1 MDNEWIEI
9 SNAYQNNLKNI
20 SVKVPKHQLTVF
32 TGVSGSGKSTLVFD
46 TLVAQS
52 RRELNDTFSSY
63 IQHMLP
69 KYGRP
74 EVNDIINLP
83 IAIPIEQRKMSGNI
97 RSTVGTYTEIYTFL
111 RLLFSRLGKPF
122 VGYSDVFS
130 FNHPQGK
137 CEVCDGLGFIK
148 DINLQYLVDF
158 NQSLNE
164 DPINFPTFG
173 NDAWRWKRYA
183 YSGLFDLDK
192 KIKDYSKEELDLLL
206 YAPQQKLTAPP
217 AKWPKTALYEGI
229 LPRIKRSIIN
239 TAEGKRHK
247 KQLDHFV
254 ITKVCPACNGS
265 RLNVKSLSCKIEGR
279 NISDLVAMPID
290 ELSLFIKSLNS
301 SLVEDVTI
309 QIVKRLD
316 ALTTIGL
323 GYLNLARSTDTLS
336 GGEAQRIRIAKH
348 ITSSLNDVMYV
359 LDEPSSG
366 LHPKDIERIYNC
378 LNILKK
384 QGNTIILVE
393 HNPILIE
400 KADYI
405 IDVGPG
411 PGEAGGQIQ
420 FAGTYDDFKHADTIT
435 SLALREKQIEKNDTH
450 RFNNWFSIENQSLN
464 TLKNISLKL
473 PLNSLTVLCGV
484 AGSGKTS
491 LAQIIRLKLEKKNID
506 VINISQKNIGISLRS
521 TPMTYLDIFN
531 DIRKLFAKA
540 NKVSAALFSYNS
552 KGACPHCKGKGVI
565 VNDMYFMDDVVSECE
580 LCRGT
585 RYASEVLQYKYNK
598 KTIVDVLSMTVSQA
612 LSFFNEEPKI
622 SVGLQAICDVGLG
635 YLKLNQS
642 LKTLSGG
649 ELQRIKLSSFLQKNG
664 SVYIIDEPTN
674 GLHLKDIDHL
684 LTLFDKLVERG
695 NTIIIIEHSLKVI
708 RRADWL
714 IEMGPEG
721 GKMGGNIMFS
731 GTYNELKKSNDS
743 ITRPY
748 LY

>member
-1 MDNEWIEI
+1 MKI
-9 SNAYQNNLKNI
+9 
-20 SVKVPKHQLTVF
+20 PKHQLTVF

-63 IQHMLP
+63 IQHILP

-74 EVNDIINLP
+74 EVGNITNLP
-83 IAIPIEQRKMSGNI
+83 IAIPIEQRKMSGNV

-137 CEVCDGLGFIK
+137 CEVCDGLGFTK
-148 DINLQYLVDF
+148 EVNLHYLVDF

-164 DPINFPTFG
+164 NPINFPTFG
-173 NDAWRWKRYA
+173 NGAWRWKRYA
-183 YSGLFDLDK
+183 DSGLFDLDK
-192 KIKDYSKEELDLLL
+192 KIKDYSKEELDMFL
-206 YAPQQKLTAPP
+206 YAPQQKLANPP
-217 AKWPKTALYEGI
+217 KKWPKTALYEGI

-239 TAEGKRHK
+239 TDEGKRHK
-247 KQLDHFV
+247 KQLEKFV
-254 ITKVCPACNGS
+254 TTKVCPACNGS
-265 RLNVKSLSCKIEGR
+265 RLNAKSLSCKIKGR
-279 NISDLVAMPID
+279 NISDLVAMPLD
-290 ELSLFIKSLNS
+290 ELSNFIKSLKS
-301 SLVEDVTI
+301 SLVKDVNI
-309 QIVKRLD
+309 QIIKRLD
-316 ALTTIGL
+316 ALITIGL

-378 LNILKK
+378 LNILKG

-393 HNPILIE
+393 HNPLLIE

-411 PGEAGGQIQ
+411 PGNTGGQIQ
-420 FAGTYDDFKHADTIT
+420 FAGTYNDFKNANTIT
-435 SLALREKQIEKNDTH
+435 SSALREKKIEKLDTPV
-450 RFNNWFSIENQSLN
+450 FNNWFSIQHRSLN
-464 TLKNISLKL
+464 TLKNVSLKL
-473 PLNSLTVLCGV
+473 PLNALTVLCGV

-491 LAQIIRLKLEKKNID
+491 LAHIIGTELERENFE

-521 TPMTYLDIFN
+521 TPMTYLDIFD

-540 NKVSAALFSYNS
+540 NAVSVSLFSYNS

-580 LCRGT
+580 LCHGT
-585 RYASEVLQYKYNK
+585 RYAAEVLQYKYHD

-612 LSFFNEEPKI
+612 LNFFKEENKI
-622 SVGLQAICDVGLG
+622 KVGLQAICDVGLG

-649 ELQRIKLSSFLQKNG
+649 ELQRIKLSSFLQKEG

-684 LTLFDKLVERG
+684 LALFDKLIDKG

-721 GKMGGNIMFS
+721 GKMGGSVMFS
-731 GTYNELKKSNDS
+731 GTFSELKKSKDT
-743 ITRPY
+743 ITKPY
-748 LY
+748 L

>member
-1 MDNEWIEI
+1 MNNEWIEI
-9 SNAYQNNLKNI
+9 SNAHQNNLKNV
-20 SVKVPKHQLTVF
+20 SVKIPKHQLTVF

-63 IQHMLP
+63 IQHILP

-74 EVNDIINLP
+74 VVDHIENLP
-83 IAIPIEQRKMSGNI
+83 IAIPIEQRKMSGNV

-111 RLLFSRLGKPF
+111 RLLFSRIGKPF

-137 CEVCDGLGFIK
+137 CEVCDGLGFTK
-148 DINLQYLVDF
+148 DINVNHLVDF

-164 DPINFPTFG
+164 NPINFPTFG
-173 NDAWRWKRYA
+173 YGAWRWKRYA

-192 KIKDYSKEELDLLL
+192 KIKDYSQEELEMLL
-206 YAPQQKLTAPP
+206 YSPQQKLTNPSSE
-217 AKWPKTALYEGI
+217 WPKTALYEGI
-229 LPRIKRSIIN
+229 VPRIERSILN
-239 TAEGKRHK
+239 TDEGKRHK
-247 KQLDHFV
+247 RQLDQFV
-254 ITKVCPACNGS
+254 STQTCRACSGS
-265 RLNVKSLSCKIEGR
+265 RLNDKARSCKINGYS
-279 NISDLVAMPID
+279 ISDLVSLPLD
-290 ELSLFIKSLNS
+290 ELQEFIEQIDN
-301 SLVEDVTI
+301 SLVKDINI
-309 QIVKRLD
+309 QIINRLE
-316 ALTTIGL
+316 ALKTIGL
-323 GYLNLARSTDTLS
+323 SYLNLSRSTDTLS

-378 LNILKK
+378 LNILKQ

-393 HNPILIE
+393 HNPLLIE

-411 PGEAGGQIQ
+411 HGESGGEIQ
-420 FAGTYDDFKHADTIT
+420 FAGRYHDFVNADTIT
-435 SLALREKQIEKNDTH
+435 SIAMREKQVRKTTSRTLSSWIT
-450 RFNNWFSIENQSLN
+450 IQNQHLN
-464 TLKNISLKL
+464 TLKNVSLKF
-473 PLNSLTVLCGV
+473 PLQALTVLCGV

-491 LAQIIRLKLEKKNID
+491 LAEVIRSKLVDEATD
-506 VINISQKNIGISLRS
+506 VITISQKNIGISLRS
-521 TPMTYLDIFN
+521 TPMTYLDIF
-531 DIRKLFAKA
+531 DEIRKLFAQA
-540 NKVSAALFSYNS
+540 NKVSPALFSYNS

-580 LCRGT
+580 LCHGT
-585 RYASEVLQYKYNK
+585 RYNDEALQYLYQGQS
-598 KTIVDVLSMTVSQA
+598 IVDVLSMTVTQAIAFFSQQR
-612 LSFFNEEPKI
+612 KI
-622 SVGLQAICDVGLG
+622 TVGLQALEDVGVG

-649 ELQRIKLSSFLQKNG
+649 ELQRIKLSSYLQKEG

-684 LTLFDKLVERG
+684 LVLFSHLVAKG

-708 RRADWL
+708 READW
-714 IEMGPEG
+714 IVEMGPEG
-721 GKMGGNIMFS
+721 GRLGGQIMFA
-731 GTYNELKKSNDS
+731 GTFDDLKSSSDS

-748 LY
+748 L

>member
-1 MDNEWIEI
+1 M
-9 SNAYQNNLKNI
+9 
-20 SVKVPKHQLTVF
+20 
-32 TGVSGSGKSTLVFD
+32 FD

-63 IQHMLP
+63 IQHILP

-74 EVNDIINLP
+74 EVGNITNLP
-83 IAIPIEQRKMSGNI
+83 IAIPIEQRKMSGNV

-137 CEVCDGLGFIK
+137 CEVCDGLGFTK
-148 DINLQYLVDF
+148 EVNLHYLVDF

-164 DPINFPTFG
+164 NPINFPTFG
-173 NDAWRWKRYA
+173 NGAWRWKRYA
-183 YSGLFDLDK
+183 DSGLFDLDK
-192 KIKDYSKEELDLLL
+192 KIKDYSKEELDMFL
-206 YAPQQKLTAPP
+206 YAPQQKLANPP
-217 AKWPKTALYEGI
+217 KKWPKTALYEGI

-239 TAEGKRHK
+239 TDEGKRHK
-247 KQLDHFV
+247 KQLEKFV
-254 ITKVCPACNGS
+254 TTKVCPACNGS
-265 RLNVKSLSCKIEGR
+265 RLNAKSLSCKIKGR
-279 NISDLVAMPID
+279 NISDLVAMPLD
-290 ELSLFIKSLNS
+290 ELSNFIKSLKS
-301 SLVEDVTI
+301 SLVKDVNI
-309 QIVKRLD
+309 QIIKRLD
-316 ALTTIGL
+316 ALITIGL

-378 LNILKK
+378 LNILKG

-393 HNPILIE
+393 HNPLLIE

-411 PGEAGGQIQ
+411 PGNTGGQIQ
-420 FAGTYDDFKHADTIT
+420 FAGTYNDFKNANTIT
-435 SLALREKQIEKNDTH
+435 SSALREKKIEKLDTPV
-450 RFNNWFSIENQSLN
+450 FNNWFSIQHRSLN
-464 TLKNISLKL
+464 TLKNVSLKL
-473 PLNSLTVLCGV
+473 PLNALTVLCGV

-491 LAQIIRLKLEKKNID
+491 LAHIIGTELERENFE

-521 TPMTYLDIFN
+521 TPMTYLDIFD

-540 NKVSAALFSYNS
+540 NAVSVSLFSYNS

-580 LCRGT
+580 LCHGT
-585 RYASEVLQYKYNK
+585 RYAAEVLQYKYHD

-612 LSFFNEEPKI
+612 LNFFKEENKI
-622 SVGLQAICDVGLG
+622 KVGLQAICDVGLG

-649 ELQRIKLSSFLQKNG
+649 ELQRIKLSSFLQKEG

-684 LTLFDKLVERG
+684 LALFDKLIDKG

-721 GKMGGNIMFS
+721 GKMGGSVMFS
-731 GTYNELKKSNDS
+731 GTFSELKKSKDT
-743 ITRPY
+743 ITKPY
-748 LY
+748 L

>member
-111 RLLFSRLGKPF
+111 RLLFSRIGKPF

-137 CEVCDGLGFIK
+137 CEVCDGLGFTK
-148 DINLQYLVDF
+148 EINLHYLVDF

-173 NDAWRWKRYA
+173 NGAWRWKRYA
-183 YSGLFDLDK
+183 YSGLFDLNK
-192 KIKDYSKEELDLLL
+192 KIKDYSPEELNLFL
-206 YAPQQKLTAPP
+206 YAPQQKLTSPP
-217 AKWPKTALYEGI
+217 EKWPKTALYEGL

-239 TAEGKRHK
+239 TSEGKRHK
-247 KQLDHFV
+247 KQLENFV
-254 ITKVCPACNGS
+254 VTEVCSACNGS
-265 RLNVKSLSCKIEGR
+265 RLNAKSLSCKIEKKS
-279 NISDLVAMPID
+279 ISDLVSMPID
-290 ELSLFIKSLNS
+290 ELILFIKSINS
-301 SLVEDVTI
+301 TLVEDVIT
-309 QIVKRLD
+309 QIIKRLE
-316 ALTTIGL
+316 ALITIGL

-393 HNPILIE
+393 HNPLLIE

-435 SLALREKQIEKNDTH
+435 SSALREKQNEQIEPQT
-450 RFNNWFSIENQSLN
+450 FNNWFSVQSQNMN
-464 TLKNISLKL
+464 TLTNISVKF

-491 LAQIIRLKLEKKNID
+491 LAKIIRLELEKENVD

-552 KGACPHCKGKGVI
+552 KGACPNCNGKGVI

-580 LCRGT
+580 LCHGT
-585 RYASEVLQYKYNK
+585 RYASEILQYKYNK

-612 LSFFNEEPKI
+612 LSFFDGEPKI
-622 SVGLQAICDVGLG
+622 SVGLQAIYDVGLG

-649 ELQRIKLSSFLQKNG
+649 ELQRIKLSSFLQKKG
-664 SVYIIDEPTN
+664 SVYMIDEPTN
-674 GLHLKDIDHL
+674 GLHLRDIDRL
-684 LTLFDKLVERG
+684 LQLFAKLIENG
-695 NTIIIIEHSLKVI
+695 NTVVIIEHSLKVI

-721 GKMGGNIMFS
+721 GKNGGKVMFS
-731 GTYNELKKSNDS
+731 GTYKELKNSKDS

-748 LY
+748 L

>member
-1 MDNEWIEI
+1 MNNEWIEI
-9 SNAYQNNLKNI
+9 FNAYQNNLKNVSI
-20 SVKVPKHQLTVF
+20 KIPKHQLTVF

-63 IQHMLP
+63 IQHILP

-74 EVNDIINLP
+74 EVGNITNLP
-83 IAIPIEQRKMSGNI
+83 IAIPIEQRKMSGNV

-137 CEVCDGLGFIK
+137 CEVCDGLGFTK
-148 DINLQYLVDF
+148 EVNLHYLVDF

-164 DPINFPTFG
+164 NPINFPTFG
-173 NDAWRWKRYA
+173 NGAWRWKRYA
-183 YSGLFDLDK
+183 DSGLFDLDK
-192 KIKDYSKEELDLLL
+192 KIKDYSKEELDMFL
-206 YAPQQKLTAPP
+206 YAPQQKLANPP
-217 AKWPKTALYEGI
+217 QKWPKTALYEGI

-239 TAEGKRHK
+239 TDEGKRHK
-247 KQLDHFV
+247 KQLEKFV
-254 ITKVCPACNGS
+254 TTKVCPACNGS
-265 RLNVKSLSCKIEGR
+265 RLNAKSLSCKIKGR
-279 NISDLVAMPID
+279 NISDLVAMPLD
-290 ELSLFIKSLNS
+290 ELSNFIKCLKS
-301 SLVEDVTI
+301 SLVKDVNV
-309 QIVKRLD
+309 QIIKRLD
-316 ALTTIGL
+316 ALITIGL

-378 LNILKK
+378 LNILKR

-393 HNPILIE
+393 HNPLLIE

-411 PGEAGGQIQ
+411 PGNTGGQIQ
-420 FAGTYDDFKHADTIT
+420 FSGTYNDFKNANTIT
-435 SLALREKQIEKNDTH
+435 SSALREKKIEKLNTPA
-450 RFNNWFSIENQSLN
+450 FNSWFSIQHQSLN
-464 TLKNISLKL
+464 TLKNVSLKF
-473 PLNSLTVLCGV
+473 PLNALTVLCGV

-491 LAQIIRLKLEKKNID
+491 LAHIIGTKLERED
-506 VINISQKNIGISLRS
+506 FEVINISQKNIGISLRS
-521 TPMTYLDIFN
+521 TPMTYLDIFD

-540 NKVSAALFSYNS
+540 NAVSVSLFSYNS

-580 LCRGT
+580 LCHGT
-585 RYASEVLQYKYNK
+585 RYTAEVLQYKYHD

-612 LSFFNEEPKI
+612 LNFFKEENKI
-622 SVGLQAICDVGLG
+622 KVGLQAICDVGLG

-649 ELQRIKLSSFLQKNG
+649 ELQRIKLSSFLQKEG

-674 GLHLKDIDHL
+674 GLHLRDIDHL
-684 LTLFDKLVERG
+684 LALFDKLIDKG

-721 GKMGGNIMFS
+721 GKMGGSVMFS
-731 GTYNELKKSNDS
+731 GTFNELKKSKDT

-748 LY
+748 L